1 MTTFAHIAHTY
12 AEGPPRQ
19 VPGLAG
25 LHRMTRLLL
34 EERVPADGRVLVLG
48 AGGGMEL
55 AHFAEGRAV
64 WTFDGVDPS
73 PEMLEAARRATEPS
87 SARIRLHE
95 GYIDAAPAGPF
106 DGATCLL
113 TMHFVPRDQRLST
126 LQSVRERL
134 RPGAPFVMAHMS
146 YAQDEASRTR
156 WSKRN
161 AAFSVSNGMDAA
173 MVETGRQG
181 ILARLPILSPDEE
194 VALLEQAGFAGIDMF
209 YAAFG
214 FRGWVGYAK

>member
-1 MTTFAHIAHTY
+1 MTSFAHIAHTY

-34 EERVPADGRVLVLG
+34 EERMPADGRILVLG

-55 AHFAEGRAV
+55 SHFAEGPAG

-73 PEMLEAARRATEPS
+73 PEMLEAARRATEPYA
-87 SARIRLHE
+87 ARIRLHE
-95 GYIDAAPAGPF
+95 GYIGAAPDGPF

-113 TMHFVPRDQRLST
+113 TMHFVAREERLGTLSKIRD
-126 LQSVRERL
+126 RL
-134 RPGAPFVMAHMS
+134 RPDAPFVMAHMS
-146 YAQDEASRTR
+146 YDQDDASRTR

-161 AAFSVSNGMDAA
+161 AAFSVSNGMDAT

-181 ILARLPILSPDEE
+181 ILARLPIVSPDNE
-194 VALLEQAGFAGIDMF
+194 VALLEEAGFADVQLF

-214 FRGWVGYAK
+214 FRGWVGYAA

>member
-1 MTTFAHIAHTY
+1 MTSFAHIAHTY

-34 EERVPADGRVLVLG
+34 EERVPASGRVLVLG

-55 AHFAEGRAV
+55 AVLAEAQPG

-73 PEMLEAARRATEPS
+73 REMLAAAREATAAHTP
-87 SARIRLHE
+87 RIALHE
-95 GYIDAAPAGPF
+95 GYIDSAPEGPF
-106 DGATCLL
+106 DGAVCLL
-113 TMHFVPRDQRLST
+113 TMHFVPRDQRLPT
-126 LQSVRERL
+126 LAQIRKRL
-134 RPGAPFVMAHMS
+134 VPGASFVMAHMS
-146 YAQDEASRTR
+146 YPDDEASRTR

-161 AAFSVSNGMDAA
+161 AAFSISNGMDAEK
-173 MVETGRQG
+173 VEQGRQA
-181 ILARLPILSPDEE
+181 ILARLTILSPEDEL
-194 VALLEQAGFAGIDMF
+194 ALLGEAGFGAAEMF

-214 FRGWVGYAK
+214 FRGWLAYAA

>member
-1 MTTFAHIAHTY
+1 MSSFAHIAHTY

-34 EERVPADGRVLVLG
+34 EERVPADGRILVVG

-55 AHFAEGRAV
+55 AQFAEGPAG

-73 PEMLEAARRATEPS
+73 PEMLDAARRATEAS
-87 SARIRLHE
+87 TARITLHE
-95 GYIDAAPAGPF
+95 GYVDAAPAGPF

-126 LQSVRERL
+126 LQAIRQRL
-134 RPGAPFVMAHMS
+134 RPGAPFIMAHIS
-146 YAQDEASRTR
+146 YPQDDTSRDR

-173 MVETGRQG
+173 MVETGRQAM
-181 ILARLPILSPDEE
+181 LVRLPIVAPDEE
-194 VALLEQAGFAGIDMF
+194 ASLLAQAGFADIDLW
-209 YAAFG
+209 YVAFG
-214 FRGWVGYAK
+214 FRGWVAYAR